1 MGKDLRSQVGVLA
14 FGRCVDGGG
23 PGQSSAAEEVGGR
36 DRARMGNF
44 ARAGGATSSARL
56 VWRQEWVSFVNRDGS
71 RCLRGQAQSPSQSC
85 PRSVRSVPGTAAAA
99 GTTNART
106 AATRISRGT
115 KTVGWGWRFAA
126 GVVVDRLGWRVE
138 GGRSSCWWV
147 WTRDSVAA
155 AVRSRGLWRPKVP
168 LVPWLV
174 IPGVRGLVPERI
186 DVEWRCRCGSRGV

>member
-14 FGRCVDGGG
+14 FGRCVDGGE

-56 VWRQEWVSFVNRDGS
+56 VWRQKWVSWFVNRDGS
-71 RCLRGQAQSPSQSC
+71 RCLRGQAQSPSQKLPQVRPQCARHGSGSGNDEC
-85 PRSVRSVPGTAAAA
+85 THSGYKNPAWDKDGGLGLAVRSRCG
-99 GTTNART
+99 
-106 AATRISRGT
+106 RGQ
-115 KTVGWGWRFAA
+115 A
-126 GVVVDRLGWRVE
+126 RVE
-138 GGRSSCWWV
+138 DGGWDGRAGGGC

-155 AVRSRGLWRPKVP
+155 AVRRRGLWRPKVP

-174 IPGVRGLVPERI
+174 IPSV
-186 DVEWRCRCGSRGV
+186 